1 MKKLA
6 KTFKV
11 GTLVG
16 FGIIGLFFGT
26 MPVIAEEQP
35 ETQGAVATSM
45 ENQPE
50 SSYWFPDEL
59 LEWSFAKD
67 ADAKYNVST
76 EPLAKRVEKSQLI
89 KANKTQNEQM
99 KVVALSIMNSST
111 SGNAPRGSNTF
122 DANVFSNWQYID
134 QLVYWGG
141 SAGEGIIVP
150 PSPDVTDAAHK
161 NGVPVLGT
169 IFFPQGAHGGKIE
182 WLDTFL
188 KKDATGHFPIVDKMI
203 EVAQKYGFDG
213 WFINQER
220 SRLGSPPL

>member
-67 ADAKYNVST
+67 ADAKYREIAVDT
-76 EPLAKRVEKSQLI
+76 DEYLI
-89 KANKTQNEQM
+89 K
-99 KVVALSIMNSST
+99 V
-111 SGNAPRGSNTF
+111 F
-122 DANVFSNWQYID
+122 D
-134 QLVYWGG
+134 
-141 SAGEGIIVP
+141 
-150 PSPDVTDAAHK
+150 
-161 NGVPVLGT
+161 
-169 IFFPQGAHGGKIE
+169 
-182 WLDTFL
+182 LDTFVDSL
-188 KKDATGHFPIVDKMI
+188 ADDVELDLEDLNINIYGCKQRKK
-203 EVAQKYGFDG
+203 
-213 WFINQER
+213 
-220 SRLGSPPL
+220 